1 METLLSTGTAV
12 RSVPFFDYKAFY
24 SSQETE
30 FSAAI
35 QDVLSRGAFILQQD
49 LRDFE
54 QALADYLGVKH
65 AIGLSNC
72 TDALI
77 VALRTA
83 GIGPGDEVIFP
94 SHTFVASPSSIHWV
108 GATPVPVECGADHL
122 IDPDAIKPAIT
133 SKTKAIMP
141 VSLNGRACTFDPVVQ
156 VANEHGLTIVEDSAQ
171 ALGSKYKGKFAGTF
185 GVSGTFSFYPAKI
198 LGCFGDGGAL
208 VTNDDDVAYKTKLY
222 RDHGRDEE
230 TGEIEQWGFNF
241 RLDNLQAAILHVQFK
256 NYDAT
261 IDRRR
266 RIAAMYEKGLRDLEQ
281 LTLPPAPD
289 SDPDHFDV
297 YQNYEIE
304 ADRRDDLR
312 QFLRDNGIGTLIQWA
327 GKAVHQHEKLGFRVS
342 LPKTERLFQRCLLLP
357 INLFLS
363 DDDVQYVIE
372 KVREFYGA

>member
-1 METLLSTGTAV
+1 LNVIAPV
-12 RSVPFFDYKAFY
+12 RNVPFFDYKAFFGN
-24 SSQETE
+24 QETE
-30 FSAAI
+30 FTEVI
-35 QDVLSRGAFILQQD
+35 QDVLRRGAFILQKD

-54 QALADYLGVKH
+54 AALADYLGVKH

-94 SHTFVASPSSIHWV
+94 SHTFVASPSSIHWA

-122 IDPDAIKPAIT
+122 IDPDAIRAAIT

-141 VSLNGRACTFDPVVQ
+141 VSLNGRTCNFDPIEQ
-156 VANEHGLTIVEDSAQ
+156 IAKEYGLTIVEDSAQ
-171 ALGSKYKGKFAGTF
+171 ALGSKYKGRFAGTF
-185 GVSGTFSFYPAKI
+185 GVAGTFSFYPAKI

-208 VTNDDDVAYKTKLY
+208 VTNDDEIAHKTLLY

-230 TGEIEQWGFNF
+230 TGEVEQWGFNF
-241 RLDNLQAAILHVQFK
+241 RLDNLQAAILHLQFK
-256 NYDAT
+256 DYDKT
-261 IDRRR
+261 IARRR
-266 RIAAMYEKGLRDLEQ
+266 RVASIYDQALRDLPQ

-304 ADRRDDLR
+304 ADERDGLR
-312 QFLRDNGIGTLIQWA
+312 EFLKDNGIGTLVQWG
-327 GKAVHQHEKLGFRVS
+327 GKAVHQWKKLGFDVS
-342 LPKTERLFQRCLLLP
+342 LPRTEKVFERCMLLP
-357 INLFLS
+357 CNLFLS
-363 DDDVQYVIE
+363 DDDVRYVSD
-372 KVREFYGA
+372 KVREFYASPRS

>member
-1 METLLSTGTAV
+1 MNVIAPV
-12 RSVPFFDYKAFY
+12 RNVPFFDYKAFFGN
-24 SSQETE
+24 QETE
-30 FSAAI
+30 FTEVI
-35 QDVLSRGAFILQQD
+35 QDVLRRGAFILQKD

-54 QALADYLGVKH
+54 AALADYLGVKH

-94 SHTFVASPSSIHWV
+94 SHTFVASPSSIHWA

-122 IDPDAIKPAIT
+122 IDPDAIRAAIT

-141 VSLNGRACTFDPVVQ
+141 VSLNGRTCNFDPIEQ
-156 VANEHGLTIVEDSAQ
+156 IAKEYGLTIVEDSAQ
-171 ALGSKYKGKFAGTF
+171 ALGSKYKGRFAGTF
-185 GVSGTFSFYPAKI
+185 GVAGTFSFYPAKI

-208 VTNDDDVAYKTKLY
+208 VTNDDEIAHKTLLY

-230 TGEIEQWGFNF
+230 TGEVEQWGFNF
-241 RLDNLQAAILHVQFK
+241 RLDNLQAAILHLQFK
-256 NYDAT
+256 DYDKT
-261 IDRRR
+261 IARRR
-266 RIAAMYEKGLRDLEQ
+266 RVASIYDQALRDLPQ

-304 ADRRDDLR
+304 ADERDGLR
-312 QFLRDNGIGTLIQWA
+312 EFLKDNGIGTLVQWG
-327 GKAVHQHEKLGFRVS
+327 GKAVHQWKKLGFDVS
-342 LPKTERLFQRCLLLP
+342 LPRTEKVFERCMLLP
-357 INLFLS
+357 CNLFLS
-363 DDDVQYVIE
+363 DDDVRYVSD
-372 KVREFYGA
+372 KVREFYASPRS